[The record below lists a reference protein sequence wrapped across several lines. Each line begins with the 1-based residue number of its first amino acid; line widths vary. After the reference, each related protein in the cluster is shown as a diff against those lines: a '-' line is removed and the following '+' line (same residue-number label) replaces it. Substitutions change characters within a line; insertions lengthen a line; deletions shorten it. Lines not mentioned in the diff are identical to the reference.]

1 MNHWKIVR
9 ALGLC
14 SITLGMATSA
24 GCVEVRIGCNEGL
37 VIEGNRCVVPIDAGT
52 TDVVGTMDRTVS
64 MDVVVPTDADRSD
77 GVGGDQT
84 AADASVCPTGATRC
98 AGACVLLTSDGSN
111 CGTCGNACA
120 AGQSCSAGVCGTVCP
135 IGTSLCGMTC
145 VALGGT
151 CTSVGSG
158 GCETAG
164 MTMCTA
170 GSAVCSAAARTSGAC
185 GVPFNGV
192 CGAAGVCACAMGTHN
207 CSGSCV
213 SDTAV
218 GSCGSACTPC
228 GAPMNGTATCVG
240 GVCGSACPAGAVLCG
255 GACVVVA
262 SDGSNC
268 GTCGV
273 ACAAGQS
280 CSAGVCG
287 TVCPTGTSLCGMT
300 CMALGGGCTSVGSGG
315 CETAGMVVCTTGSA
329 VCSAAP
335 QTSGPCGV
343 PANGA
348 CGAAGVCSCATGTH
362 LCAGSCVSDTAV
374 TSCGSACTA
383 CAVPTGGS
391 ATCVGGVCG
400 SACPAGTSACSG
412 ACVALTTGTNCGA
425 CGVACGAGQTCS
437 GGGCVGTTDA
447 GIGDGGVADVP
458 VVPPSCSAAAFN
470 GVVDCSTGSNRGTA
484 VSVPFAAYAGRTSL
498 TIEGWVR
505 VNAYTQYGR
514 LFTLNNGLIAGAGY
528 GDVMGVGVGG
538 DIGYGAN
545 RNRWVSNVFGLS
557 TIALNSWQHVAW
569 VYDTGTARLFVNGVL
584 QGSSALTLTAYP
596 SAIFSIGAALGSTC
610 NNNNSVLNGMV
621 REVRISSAARY
632 SAGFTPALRLTT
644 DADTML
650 LWHFDEGTGTMVTD
664 ASGNGRH
671 GTFLYGASWTAQCP
685 ACAPSAT
692 TCASASA
699 VRTCSSDGLSSIET
713 ACVSGQACSTCVG
726 SNEALTGGI
735 EASALQLRIGF
746 NNNLID
752 LSGNAHNGVLTGTAA
767 YRQECF
773 STVETFDGTQTINVA
788 GATGPTTTSP
798 RTFAF
803 WLNSSATSGIVT
815 AQYLDYDI
823 VNSNFFIRIDRGLY
837 VTGNGT
843 NTLQYT
849 TTPPVGWHQWA
860 VVFSAGSNAS
870 KIYLDG
876 VLRASGTLNFSA
888 VSSNRPFQIG
898 SNAGGSAGTLTGAL
912 DDFRVYN
919 RVLTATEISAIY
931 TSPSDR
937 CSTSIPTSC
946 AAILAATPGSPSGTY
961 TIDPDGVGSELPA
974 SVYCDMTTM
983 GGGWTLVF
991 VPTTTNNSTSSL
1003 DYTYRSSALLTAATQ
1018 SLLGYRN
1025 LADLGTATGAVRFPM
1040 PANWRLQSP
1049 MRFDARTD
1057 TVVVTTASG
1066 SASSATLVYGW
1077 QNWGGGGDG
1086 TSCGGDW
1093 LPADPPLGRV
1103 CIRGTTAP
1111 ALWAFADGQGDYCSV
1126 SNLNYRT
1133 ATCTSASAFTIAVR

>member
-1 MNHWKIVR
+1 M
-9 ALGLC
+9 
-14 SITLGMATSA
+14 
-24 GCVEVRIGCNEGL
+24 
-37 VIEGNRCVVPIDAGT
+37 
-52 TDVVGTMDRTVS
+52 
-64 MDVVVPTDADRSD
+64 
-77 GVGGDQT
+77 
-84 AADASVCPTGATRC
+84 
-98 AGACVLLTSDGSN
+98 
-111 CGTCGNACA
+111 
-120 AGQSCSAGVCGTVCP
+120 
-135 IGTSLCGMTC
+135 
-145 VALGGT
+145 
-151 CTSVGSG
+151 
-158 GCETAG
+158 
-164 MTMCTA
+164 
-170 GSAVCSAAARTSGAC
+170 
-185 GVPFNGV
+185 
-192 CGAAGVCACAMGTHN
+192 
-207 CSGSCV
+207 
-213 SDTAV
+213 
-218 GSCGSACTPC
+218 
-228 GAPMNGTATCVG
+228 
-240 GVCGSACPAGAVLCG
+240 
-255 GACVVVA
+255 
-262 SDGSNC
+262 
-268 GTCGV
+268 
-273 ACAAGQS
+273 
-280 CSAGVCG
+280 
-287 TVCPTGTSLCGMT
+287 
-300 CMALGGGCTSVGSGG
+300 
-315 CETAGMVVCTTGSA
+315 
-329 VCSAAP
+329 
-335 QTSGPCGV
+335 
-343 PANGA
+343 
-348 CGAAGVCSCATGTH
+348 
-362 LCAGSCVSDTAV
+362 
-374 TSCGSACTA
+374 
-383 CAVPTGGS
+383 
-391 ATCVGGVCG
+391 GGVCG

-425 CGVACGAGQTCS
+425 CGLACGAGQTCS
-437 GGGCVGTTDA
+437 GGVCVSAGDA
-447 GIGDGGVADVP
+447 GSGDGGVADVP
-458 VVPPSCSAAAFN
+458 VVPPSCSAATFN

-514 LFTLNNGLIAGAGY
+514 LFAITNGLTGGAFADTMGIIVA
-528 GDVMGVGVGG
+528 GDVGF
-538 DIGYGAN
+538 GAN
-545 RNRWVSNVFGLS
+545 RNRWASNVYGLS

-584 QGSSALTLTAYP
+584 QGSSARTLTAYP
-596 SAIFSIGAALGSTC
+596 SALFSVGASLGVGC
-610 NNNNSVLNGMV
+610 GNNNSVLNGMV
-621 REVRISSAARY
+621 REVRISSTARY
-632 SAGFTPALRLTT
+632 STGFTPALRFTT
-644 DADTML
+644 DTDTML

-685 ACAPSAT
+685 ACVPSAM
-692 TCASASA
+692 TCASAST
-699 VRTCSSDGLSSIET
+699 VRTCNADGLSSIET

-726 SNEALTGGI
+726 SNESLTGGI
-735 EASALQLRIGF
+735 EASALQLQVGF
-746 NNNLID
+746 NGSLTD
-752 LSGNAHNGVLTGTAA
+752 LTGNGRSGAMTAGTAA
-767 YRQECF
+767 YGNSCSSQTF
-773 STVETFDGTQTINVA
+773 SFDASRTITLA
-788 GATGPTTTSP
+788 GATGPTATAP
-798 RTFAF
+798 RTMTF
-803 WLNSSATSGIVT
+803 WLKGTSLGAI
-815 AQYLDYDI
+815 AGQYVNDI
-823 VNSNFFIRIDRGLY
+823 PSNCTFSIIGNPGNIQAI
-837 VTGNGT
+837 GNGT
-843 NTLQYT
+843 NSLIA
-849 TTPPVGWHQWA
+849 PVPSLTGWHQWSF
-860 VVFSAGSNAS
+860 VFAAGSGAS

-876 VLRASGTLNFSA
+876 SLLLSGTLNLAASA
-888 VSSNRPFQIG
+888 STRPFNLG
-898 SNAGGSAGTLTGAL
+898 FFAPRSAASFTGDM

-1003 DYTYRSSALLTAATQ
+1003 DYTYRSPALLTAATQ

-1093 LPADPPLGRV
+1093 LPADAPLGRV